1 MSTRNLIDA
10 IASGSALDI
19 ESAFEDTMAEKVS
32 VQIEAKRLQIAQT
45 MFTTEEVDL
54 DEGSKSSIRHL
65 YHQYATAYFSS
76 GSRQRPG
83 DLDHHTISA
92 KIEKIHGKKVLGHI
106 KRATDANSRGDTDGE
121 LRHLHNAGVHY
132 ATEEVEIDEEQLD
145 ELSKKTLGSYIKKS
159 TDSYG
164 GDSRSIGSLSTK
176 AADKY
181 NSGGEDEG
189 GEEESKS
196 YKRSKGIARAVN
208 KLTKEEFESEEEL
221 EEGKWNYPS
230 EYTKKPDAEQRERE
244 DVFGSTQKADRK
256 EFRKVAKAKA
266 HKALMAGK
274 LTKEEFESDEEQS
287 EQE

>member
-1 MSTRNLIDA
+1 MSIEQK
-10 IASGSALDI
+10 IASLI
-19 ESAFEDTMAEKVS
+19 EESKV
-32 VQIEAKRLQIAQT
+32 LQDEQVEEIT
-45 MFTTEEVDL
+45 EEEVDL
-54 DEGSKSSIRHL
+54 
-65 YHQYATAYFSS
+65 
-76 GSRQRPG
+76 
-83 DLDHHTISA
+83 
-92 KIEKIHGKKVLGHI
+92 
-106 KRATDANSRGDTDGE
+106 
-121 LRHLHNAGVHY
+121 
-132 ATEEVEIDEEQLD
+132 DEEQLD